1 MCRFMPRKYYFFIF
15 TNYLMK
21 TTLYAYEIQKAP
33 LTWETLLRNRSSKA
47 FNGGGITVCRNGV
60 RPMTLPSTLATNAT
74 SASSTPLLWSMVVVK
89 SNRWYK
95 LSAVTKWSLKTMWS
109 KMCYVFTSLYTNSKN
124 SAHCYFFR
132 ITANLL
138 YPSLKMDEKS
148 TCNVRSWT
156 F

>member
-1 MCRFMPRKYYFFIF
+1 MCRFMPRKYFYFIF
-15 TNYLMK
+15 THYLMK

-95 LSAVTKWSLKTMWS
+95 LSAVTKWSLKCSIKLKQCGRKCVMFS
-109 KMCYVFTSLYTNSKN
+109 PHFTQIARIVHIVT
-124 SAHCYFFR
+124 FFG
-132 ITANLL
+132 LL
-138 YPSLKMDEKS
+138 QTYYIPH
-148 TCNVRSWT
+148 
-156 F
+156 